1 MVAKRDNYCI
11 GHVKKNNITEKKTS
25 SDSQIKTANRES
37 KSERSVN
44 NKSLEHW
51 TSNSGNWI
59 LKYRGFIDQSI
70 T

>member
-1 MVAKRDNYCI
+1 MVAKRDNYYN
-11 GHVKKNNITEKKTS
+11 GHEKKNSISEKKTKS
-25 SDSQIKTANRES
+25 HPQIKTANRES

-70 T
+70 A